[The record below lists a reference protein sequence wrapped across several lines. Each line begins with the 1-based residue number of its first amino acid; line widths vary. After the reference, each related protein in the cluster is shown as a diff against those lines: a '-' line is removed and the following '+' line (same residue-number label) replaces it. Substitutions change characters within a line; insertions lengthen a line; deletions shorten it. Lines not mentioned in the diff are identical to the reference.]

1 MRQYRCSKCDKV
13 HSAES
18 LKYKCDCG
26 GLFRLEETI
35 RDFDFGSPLKA
46 NNVSLWRY
54 EDLLPFSRDEAK
66 GITLGEG
73 MTPLI
78 RLENNLFGKADFYMP
93 TLSFKDRGAV
103 MLVLMAKKLGFESLA
118 IDSSGNAATSV
129 SAYSSRAGIKC
140 FVFVPEGTSES
151 KLSQI
156 KAHGA
161 IVKVVEGNRAAAG
174 IEARKFVDENKV
186 FYASHIFNPYFYEG
200 TKTYFYEVYEQLGN
214 RFPDVFILPVGNGTL
229 VMGAE
234 IAFSEF
240 ERMGLIKERPQ
251 IIAVQAL
258 ACSPIYDAFINEKD
272 VVENIEPQHTIAE
285 GIAISNPPRGEEILD
300 IIKKS
305 NGKVVAVEEIEIIAA
320 RKELAKKGIYV
331 EPTSAVNYAAFIKLR
346 RVLADKITVIP
357 FCGAGIK
364 SS

>member
-1 MRQYRCSKCDKV
+1 MYPV
-13 HSAES
+13 ES
-18 LKYKCDCG
+18 LEYKCDCG

-35 RDFDFGSPLKA
+35 GDFNFGSPLKA
-46 NNVSLWRY
+46 NNVSIWRY
-54 EDLLPFSRDEAK
+54 ENLLPFSRDDAK
-66 GITLGEG
+66 DITLGEG
-73 MTPLI
+73 MTSLI
-78 RLENNLFGKADFYMP
+78 KLENNLYGKADFYMP

-103 MLVLMAKKLGFESLA
+103 MLVLLAKKLGFESLA
-118 IDSSGNAATSV
+118 IDSSGNAATAV
-129 SAYSSRAGIKC
+129 AAYSSRAGLKC
-140 FVFVPEGTSES
+140 FVFVPEVTSES

-156 KAHGA
+156 RAHGA

-214 RFPDVFILPVGNGTL
+214 RLPDVFILPVGNGTL

-240 ERMGLIKERPQ
+240 ERMGFIKERPQ

-258 ACSPIYDAFINEKD
+258 ACSPIYDAFVNKEQAAEFSKSQPT
-272 VVENIEPQHTIAE
+272 VAE

-305 NGKVVAVEEIEIIAA
+305 NGEVVAVKEPEIVEA
-320 RKELAKKGIYV
+320 RKELAQKGIYV

-346 RVLADKITVIP
+346 RDLSNKMTVLP